1 MPVEVGTEFRQ
12 YRVLEQVGEGGMGV
26 VYRARDTKLGRE
38 VALKFLTR
46 LGSGVAGE
54 RDRLRH
60 EARSLAA
67 LNHPNIVTVHDIDE
81 ASGVPYLVLE
91 WIPGRTLAD
100 PSRRGPWPPE
110 EFLRVAVPVAEALA
124 AAHDRGIVHRDVKPA
139 NVLVT
144 DDGRTKL
151 VDFGLA
157 KFRDQGRDLTETA
170 GALGTVAYMS
180 PEQASGGEVGPDSDV
195 FSFGVLAYELLAG
208 ERPFLGEGPGT
219 VLAAIVRDP
228 HVPLAVRCPDL
239 PIGLATVV
247 DTCLQKRPGARFR
260 TGRELADALRRVAHG
275 ASPEATPS
283 AAIASSSSGP
293 RSLEQDIRFCT
304 AADGARLAYA
314 VVGRGPV
321 LVRVLGWFT
330 HLELEWQWP
339 ELRLLWERLA
349 EHHTVIRYDG
359 RGIGLSAPFTGEF
372 TEETRQLD
380 LDAVVAAAGVE
391 RANLLG
397 VSEGGWTAAAYA
409 LRHPDRIAR
418 LILYGAYSR
427 GVSARPGFDPEE
439 EQAIV
444 TLIRKGWG
452 RGTPM
457 FRQIFTSRFFGADA
471 DPRTIAHFNEMQRA
485 SADAETAARY
495 VESAHRRGDGGDL
508 FTQIR
513 TPTLVV
519 HCQDDRNIS
528 AEEGR
533 RLAALIPDARL
544 VLLPS
549 GAHYF
554 PTDREVA
561 NKVVGA
567 VTRFVDDT
575 RGAWSR

>member
-1 MPVEVGTEFRQ
+1 MPVQVGTEFRQ
-12 YRVLEQVGEGGMGV
+12 YRVLERVGEGGMGV
-26 VYRARDTKLGRE
+26 VYRAHDTKLDRE

-81 ASGVPYLVLE
+81 ADGVPYLVLE

-100 PSRRGPWPPE
+100 PSRRGPWPPD

-180 PEQASGGEVGPDSDV
+180 PEQAGGGEVGPAADV
-195 FSFGVLAYELLAG
+195 FSFGVLAYELLTG
-208 ERPFLGEGPGT
+208 ERPFQGDGPGT

-228 HVPLAVRCPDL
+228 HVPISRRRPEL
-239 PIGLATVV
+239 PAALATAIE
-247 DTCLQKRPGARFR
+247 TCLQKPPGARFR
-260 TGRELADALRRVAHG
+260 NGRELAEALRG
-275 ASPEATPS
+275 AAFERAVSDAGLPLAPS
-283 AAIASSSSGP
+283 ASVPLHP
-293 RSLEQDIRFCT
+293 RVLEQDIRFCT
-304 AADGARLAYA
+304 TADGARLAYA
-314 VVGRGPV
+314 VVGRGPA

-330 HLELEWQWP
+330 HLEMEWEWP
-339 ELRLLWERLA
+339 DLRLFWERLA
-349 EHHTVIRYDG
+349 ERFTVIRYDG

-380 LDAVVAAAGVE
+380 LEAVLAAAGVE

-397 VSEGGWTAAAYA
+397 ISEGGWTAATYA
-409 LRHPDRIAR
+409 IRRPDRVSR
-418 LILYGAYSR
+418 LIMYGAYSR
-427 GVSARPGFDPEE
+427 GVSARPGYDPDE
-439 EQAIV
+439 EQALI

-452 RGTPM
+452 RGTPS
-457 FRQIFTSRFFGADA
+457 FRQIFTSQFFATDA
-471 DPRTIAHFNEMQRA
+471 DPRLLAHFNDLQRA

-495 VESAHRRGDGGDL
+495 VQSAHARGDGREL
-508 FTQIR
+508 FLQVR

-519 HCQDDRNIS
+519 HCQDDRNVS

-533 RLAALIPDARL
+533 LLAAVIPGARL

-554 PTDREVA
+554 PTDRDVTT
-561 NKVVGA
+561 KVVGA
-567 VTRFVDDT
+567 IGRFVDETGD
-575 RGAWSR
+575 S